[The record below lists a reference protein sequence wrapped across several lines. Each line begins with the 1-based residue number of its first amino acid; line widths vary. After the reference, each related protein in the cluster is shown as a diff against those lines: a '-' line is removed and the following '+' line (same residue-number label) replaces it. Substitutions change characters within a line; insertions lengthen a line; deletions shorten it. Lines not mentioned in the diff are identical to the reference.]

1 MSRVP
6 ILRSIYE
13 SVVIADVF
21 PASALVQAG
30 GDPEVHRFYDL
41 CTQIRERRAAFSK
54 VERKGKNWFAIFEF
68 SPERKYRWQMPDEEA
83 ARAVERAG
91 AGGGGFAMARR
102 RAVRSYKW
110 DPEAERWALL
120 RIKNSK
126 KWKAESKARAKAKRA
141 KRRRRKK
148 RQMLLEQKRLEE
160 QQRQEQMI
168 DQGGEL

>member
-1 MSRVP
+1 MSRVHL
-6 ILRSIYE
+6 LRQIYQAT
-13 SVVIADVF
+13 VVEGGFTTADVVF
-21 PASALVQAG
+21 C
-30 GDPEVHRFYDL
+30 GDQVVSDFHDL
-41 CTQIRERRAAFSK
+41 CVRIAEVRGRQAAFSK

-68 SPERKYRWQMPDEEA
+68 SPERRYRWQMPDEDA

-91 AGGGGFAMARR
+91 TGGGGFALARR

-110 DPEAERWALL
+110 DPAAERWALL

-141 KRRRRKK
+141 QRRKRKK
-148 RQMLLEQKRLEE
+148 RQMLLEQKRLE
-160 QQRQEQMI
+160 QQQQMK